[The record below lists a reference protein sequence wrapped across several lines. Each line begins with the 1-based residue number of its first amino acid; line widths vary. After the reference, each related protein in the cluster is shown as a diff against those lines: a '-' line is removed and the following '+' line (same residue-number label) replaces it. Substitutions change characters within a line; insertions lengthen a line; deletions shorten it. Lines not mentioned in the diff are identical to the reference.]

1 MQRLLTF
8 FLLLAFAWPALR
20 AQDAPL
26 PPERIRG
33 SARLAPDL
41 AYPTEPSRLSMF
53 SSPSMALYKPEGEG
67 PFPALVL
74 MHQCGGLRNAAGNW
88 QNLSMLEWAKAAV
101 ARGYVVLLVD
111 AFASR
116 SVESVCMGARNGMTF
131 GRGTR
136 DALLAGAHLRNL
148 PYVDKERIAVAGY
161 SWGAMVAVM
170 ASGQRWADALGDG
183 FRFRAAAAFYPGCF
197 TIRPPNS
204 PSYEI
209 VNGDIDRPLL
219 VLMGGQDTETPAA
232 ECTGK
237 LEPLKAAGAP
247 VSLHLYPEATH
258 CWDCRNLNNF
268 RKVDS
273 RGNQVVYRYDEKV
286 LRDSEQRMFD
296 FLDQSMPRK

>member
-1 MQRLLTF
+1 MQRLLAL
-8 FLLLAFAWPALR
+8 LLLAFAWPPAW
-20 AQDAPL
+20 AQDAPW

-33 SARLAPDL
+33 SARQATDL
-41 AYPTEPSRLSMF
+41 SYPTEPSRLSIF
-53 SSPSMALYKPEGEG
+53 SSPGMGLYKPEGEG

-74 MHQCGGLRNAAGNW
+74 MHQCGGLRNARGW
-88 QNLSMLEWAKAAV
+88 QNLSMLEWAKTAV

-116 SVESVCMGARNGMTF
+116 SVESVCMGPRNGMNF

-148 PYVDKERIAVAGY
+148 PFVDKERIAVAGY

-197 TIRPPNS
+197 TIAPPTS
-204 PSYEI
+204 PRYEI
-209 VNGDIDRPLL
+209 VNADIDRPLL

-232 ECTGK
+232 ECMGK

-258 CWDCRNLNNF
+258 CWDCRNLNNHS
-268 RKVDS
+268 KVDS

-286 LRDSEQRMFD
+286 LRDSEQRLFD